1 MTNRPPGP
9 KGNPLLGSL
18 FDFARNP
25 GNFLLETAR
34 QYGDVAYFRILNLH
48 YYLLTNPDDIRELL
62 VNQADKFRKSKLD
75 YDILSR
81 FLGNGLVTNEGA
93 SHKRQRRLAQPA
105 FHSKR
110 IQAYAETM
118 VEYTEDLL
126 DEWRDREVRD
136 VSAEMMRVT
145 MNIVSKTLFS
155 ADPNEASAGSVG
167 EAMHVFQEVS
177 NHAYLRG
184 FTLPEW
190 LPTQDNRQ
198 AKAAL
203 TAYNHHLEQII
214 AQRHAAAI
222 NGTVTDNGD
231 LLSMLMLAR
240 DEDGSAMSDKQ
251 LRDEVATLFAAGH
264 ETTSNALTWTWYALS
279 QNPDVEARLH
289 EELDE
294 ALCGR
299 TPTLADLPN
308 LPYTLMVIKE
318 AMRLYPPAWILS
330 ARTAQED
337 VTIGRT
343 FIPKGSNVTV
353 APYVQ
358 HRLAKYFPDPERFD
372 PERFTPEQ
380 EKQLPKYAYL
390 PFGGGPRVCIGN
402 SFAMMEA
409 QLILATIAQRYRLHL
424 VPNQA
429 VKPAMQITLSPENGL
444 KMRLE
449 ARPLVRESAPAFS
462 PATIHAPE
470 PA

>member
-1 MTNRPPGP
+1 MTTRPPGP

-18 FDFARNP
+18 FDFARSP
-25 GNFLLETAR
+25 GNFLLEIAR
-34 QYGDVAYFRILNLH
+34 QYGDVVYFRILNMP

-62 VNQADKFRKSKLD
+62 VNQADKFRKSQLD

-81 FLGNGLVTNEGA
+81 FLGNGLLTNEGA

-118 VEYTEDLL
+118 VAYTEDLL
-126 DEWRDREVRD
+126 DEWRDNEVRD
-136 VSAEMMRVT
+136 VSEEMMRLT

-155 ADPNEASAGSVG
+155 ADPTAAAANVVG
-167 EAMHVFQEVS
+167 DAIHVLQGVS
-177 NHAYLRG
+177 NRAYLRG

-190 LPTQDNRQ
+190 LPTQDNRH

-203 TAYNHHLEQII
+203 TAYDHHLEQII
-214 AQRHAAAI
+214 MQRHAAATD
-222 NGTVTDNGD
+222 GTLTDNGD

-294 ALCGR
+294 VLRGR
-299 TPTLADLPN
+299 TPTLTDLPN

-318 AMRLYPPAWILS
+318 TMRLYPPAWILS
-330 ARTAQED
+330 ARTPMED

-353 APYVQ
+353 APYAQ
-358 HRLAKYFPDPERFD
+358 HRLARYFPDPERFD
-372 PERFTPEQ
+372 PERFTPER

-390 PFGGGPRVCIGN
+390 PFGAGPRVCIGN

-409 QLILATIAQRYRLHL
+409 QLILATIAQRYRLRLAPH
-424 VPNQA
+424 QE
-429 VKPAMQITLSPENGL
+429 VKQAMQITLSPENGL

-449 ARPLVRESAPAFS
+449 TRAAASSFTPSAMPILQPA
-462 PATIHAPE
+462 
-470 PA
+470 